1 MSLPAAAATC
11 IVAASFLGKVTVQM
25 GPPVPAL
32 NKTNQTEL
40 EQACGGCTE
49 PSYENSQYY
58 PLLAVTRAAHETSQG
73 DPLLSVIRFAVRTQA
88 RNCRRRP
95 VTAVMRPRPICRQ
108 IVLIRIWYKAE
119 HAHAALHHEGGTI
132 MAKSIL
138 TGTAVSVA
146 LAVGA
151 GNADAQGHK
160 SHVYKPHMHM
170 TMTAPTLSSLRA
182 KGGFLHD
189 CVRITFPQCGAGGF
203 HGPND

>member
-73 DPLLSVIRFAVRTQA
+73 DIRYPLRCAYPGPKLPSPTRYCCYA
-88 RNCRRRP
+88 
-95 VTAVMRPRPICRQ
+95 TATDM
-108 IVLIRIWYKAE
+108 
-119 HAHAALHHEGGTI
+119 
-132 MAKSIL
+132 S
-138 TGTAVSVA
+138 
-146 LAVGA
+146 
-151 GNADAQGHK
+151 
-160 SHVYKPHMHM
+160 
-170 TMTAPTLSSLRA
+170 
-182 KGGFLHD
+182 
-189 CVRITFPQCGAGGF
+189 
-203 HGPND
+203 PNRSDPDMV